1 MKQFEAFRL
10 DTVNECLWHKGAQ
23 IVLPPKP
30 FAVLRYLVE
39 RPGRLVSHDE
49 LLDALWPETY
59 VQPQVLRTY
68 VLDLRKALGDDAG
81 QPRFIQTLPKR
92 GYCFVA
98 VVSDCPDSEIA
109 SASAT
114 AVKSD
119 AVDILGRDNELAQL
133 EAELKNLAGG
143 QRRVVLVTGEAGIGK
158 TALLDAFCRRVEQS
172 QSAAIARGQCVQ
184 GVGSQENLYPVLE
197 ALGHLC
203 ASPDGE
209 RACRTLAR
217 IAPAW
222 LARGGASSDE
232 PVFNAG
238 AKNPEKT
245 LGSLCSALEE
255 LSIEKPLILI
265 FEDMEWADESTLNL
279 ISALARRRART
290 RLMVLCTFRPRKGNA
305 LQELRQDLLLR
316 KLCVEI
322 VLGPLARPAV
332 TQLLTRELR
341 SDGMPAGLDRFIYQR
356 AEGNPLFAVAILE
369 HLMMQRVLVRNDGA
383 DCDQWRLLEPLNQ
396 AEAGVPD
403 QLARMI
409 ELDIGRLTAEEQC
422 ALEAGSLMNIAFP
435 AWAVAA
441 ALGKPVSE
449 AEEICEGLAHRLY
462 FLGRAGQDELP
473 DGTRSSFYVFTHQ
486 IYRDVIYQRQSP
498 TRRDERHIRVANR
511 LRVLFADREADVARE
526 IAMHYEAGGAWRD
539 ACNALRLAAE
549 RAHRRNAFADAGE
562 LLERA
567 LLLAENLHGNEREAC
582 ASSIRSQLAMA
593 RPTFQ
598 DQCTEEEASQKS
610 LTNSG

>member
-1 MKQFEAFRL
+1 VKQFEAFRL
-10 DTVNECLWHKGAQ
+10 DTVNECLWHNSAQ

-39 RPGRLVSHDE
+39 HPQRLVSHDE

-92 GYCFVA
+92 GYSFIA
-98 VVSDCPDSEIA
+98 QVSDNSETEVA
-109 SASAT
+109 LPLHT
-114 AVKSD
+114 AAKSD
-119 AVDILGRDNELAQL
+119 ASEISGRAGELAQL
-133 EAELKNLAGG
+133 DALLGKLAAG
-143 QRRVVLVTGEAGIGK
+143 QRNVVLVAGEAGIGK
-158 TALLDAFCRRVEQS
+158 TALLDAFSRRVEHAQA
-172 QSAAIARGQCVQ
+172 AAIARGQCVQ

-222 LARGGASSDE
+222 LARGWASNGHATVSADI
-232 PVFNAG
+232 
-238 AKNPEKT
+238 KTPERT
-245 LGSLCSALEE
+245 LGDLSCALEE
-255 LSIEKPLILI
+255 LSLEKPLILI
-265 FEDMEWADESTLNL
+265 FEDVEWADESTLHL
-279 ISALARRRART
+279 ISALARRRAPA
-290 RLMVLCTFRPRKGNA
+290 RLMVLCTSRPRKGTA

-322 VLGPLARPAV
+322 VLGPLARPAISE
-332 TQLLTRELR
+332 LLSREL
-341 SDGMPAGLDRFIYQR
+341 GTGALPAGLDRFIYQR
-356 AEGNPLFAVAILE
+356 AEGNPLFATAILE
-369 HLMMQRVLVRNDGA
+369 HLRMQRVLVRDIAANGEE
-383 DCDQWRLLEPLNQ
+383 WKLIEPLDQ

-403 QLARMI
+403 QLARTI
-409 ELDIGRLTAEEQC
+409 EMDLARLTSEEQC

-441 ALGKPVSE
+441 ALGKSVAE
-449 AEEICEGLAHRLY
+449 AEETCDRLAQQLY

-473 DGTRSSFYVFTHQ
+473 DGTRSSFYVFSHQ
-486 IYRDVIYQRQSP
+486 IYRDVIYQRQP
-498 TRRDERHIRVANR
+498 ATRRDERHIRIANR
-511 LRVLFADREADVARE
+511 LRVLFAEREADVARE
-526 IAMHYEAGGAWRD
+526 IAIHYEAGGAWRD
-539 ACNALRLAAE
+539 ACEALRLAAA
-549 RAHRRNAFADAGE
+549 RAQRRNAFADAAE

-567 LLLAENLHGNEREAC
+567 LLLAENLHGTDRE
-582 ASSIRSQLAMA
+582 SSAAITRTQLMLVQSSFEDSGLAH
-593 RPTFQ
+593 Q
-598 DQCTEEEASQKS
+598 ASQKA
-610 LTNSG
+610 